1 LKNKIRIVIADDN
14 FDFID
19 ILREFLSHRDEFE
32 IVGTSSNGVDA
43 LEVIAAAQPDVVILD
58 IIMPKLDG
66 LGVLEKVRSMGLEKA
81 PQFIIVSAIGNYKTT
96 KIALELGA
104 EFFMVKP
111 FELSDLV
118 SRIRQL
124 QGFAPAREPDRP
136 APAPPAAGESLRRS
150 IEHQITGILDDIGV
164 PAHLKGYQYIRYA
177 VSMVVQDLTAIN
189 AVTKSIYTKIA
200 HEYGSTQSRVERA
213 IRNAIELT
221 WTRGKIEKL
230 DALFKDEFNEEKSR
244 PSNSEFIIM
253 VANKIRD
260 VTLAV
265 K

>member
-1 LKNKIRIVIADDN
+1 MMD
-14 FDFID
+14 
-19 ILREFLSHRDEFE
+19 
-32 IVGTSSNGVDA
+32 
-43 LEVIAAAQPDVVILD
+43 
-58 IIMPKLDG
+58 
-66 LGVLEKVRSMGLEKA
+66 LEKA

-104 EFFMVKP
+104 EYFMVKP
-111 FELSDLV
+111 SSFRTSSLV
-118 SRIRQL
+118 SDSFRASPPS
-124 QGFAPAREPDRP
+124 GADRP
-136 APAPPAAGESLRRS
+136 APALPAAEESRRRS
-150 IEHQITGILDDIGV
+150 IEHQITAILDDIGV
-164 PAHLKGYQYIRYA
+164 PGHLKGYQYIRYA

-230 DALFKDEFNEEKSR
+230 DAFFKDEFNEEKSR

-260 VTLAV
+260 VTLTV